1 MEALNIHQ
9 KLAQVQF
16 KLKAPKGQYN
26 SFGKYHY
33 RSCEDILE
41 GLKPLLQE
49 IDATLTI
56 TDSIE
61 HIGERYYVKATVVFS
76 DILSGLEVT
85 AYAREEESRK
95 GMDGSQVTGS
105 ASSYARKY
113 ALNGMFCIDDTKDA
127 DATNDHAGGN
137 APKKAAPKVDAPPAP
152 PAPVGATEAPPTN
165 GEKVRKRLFAALGD
179 ITKSTG
185 YDREAVEQTAK
196 ELVYK
201 KFGVTTLSALTAEQW
216 KLVESGIPSI
226 VETVTKKLTPQEDV
240 ANG

>member
-9 KLAQVQF
+9 KLAHVQS
-16 KLKAPKGQYN
+16 KLKVPKGQYN

-41 GLKPLLQE
+41 SLKPLLQGV
-49 IDATLTI
+49 DATLTI

-76 DILSGLEVT
+76 DTANSLEVT

-113 ALNGMFCIDDTKDA
+113 ALNGIFCIDDTKDA
-127 DATNDHAGGN
+127 DATMD
-137 APKKAAPKVDAPPAP
+137 
-152 PAPVGATEAPPTN
+152 TEALCTN
-165 GEKVRKRLFAALGD
+165 EQRGRIVAEMQRAGIPADDIKAFTIKEFKKDKSIDLTISEADKLLAHLSTFEKKG
-179 ITKSTG
+179 
-185 YDREAVEQTAK
+185 
-196 ELVYK
+196 
-201 KFGVTTLSALTAEQW
+201 AEQ
-216 KLVESGIPSI
+216 S
-226 VETVTKKLTPQEDV
+226 
-240 ANG
+240 A